1 MTDMVFDSH
10 LFFFKLLLNYK
21 LIFKIT
27 TGIFMNL
34 VGLLTIFIASNTWLG
49 LIFDLN
55 TRASFNSTLFLN
67 STNI

>member
-1 MTDMVFDSH
+1 
-10 LFFFKLLLNYK
+10 
-21 LIFKIT
+21 
-27 TGIFMNL
+27 MNL